1 MGRRNNYRRKDRR
14 VAAGSVSLPTGTV
27 VFLFSDIEGSTRRWE
42 RYGQAMR
49 DALRRHDEILR
60 SEIESRR
67 GYIFKT
73 MGDSFCAAFW
83 TLGEALHAAVEAQ
96 RRIGL
101 EHFEAIDGLHV
112 RMALHA
118 GETDER
124 DGDYFGP
131 AVNRTA
137 RLLSAGHGGQILLS
151 RVAADLAAERLPDGI
166 TLRHLGALPLRDLDT
181 AEDVYQPVG
190 TGLRGEFKGL
200 RALATPPNN
209 LPRQSTSFVG
219 RRDDV
224 ARVEALF
231 ETGALVTIVGA
242 GGIGKTRLALEVAAS
257 HLTAERDGVW
267 LVDLSSLGDAVLI
280 PDAIFSALGAPRAS
294 DLAPLDALIEY
305 LEKRELMLL
314 LDNSEHLVAGVAAL
328 AARIVAYCPHVSVLA
343 TSREPLDISGES
355 VYRLA
360 TLEPASA
367 VQLFAERARAA
378 DPSFRGDAA
387 RPVVEAICERLDG
400 IALAI
405 ELAAA
410 RVRTM
415 PVESLAS
422 HLELRLLAGGRD
434 RRPRQQTMRALID
447 WSYDLLT
454 EEERRVLRSCAVFVR
469 GFTLN
474 VAAEVVRGNGAVD
487 EGHTLGVLASLVDK
501 SLLVA
506 DAQDGEQRYR
516 ILEPIREYAMEKL
529 AATGELEAARQRH
542 AHAFASLARGAY
554 EEWARAPRNDWL
566 TRIERDLANFRVAL
580 RWSVEEKNDWELG
593 AALVADT
600 TPVFLRLGLL
610 AEGIEWCERVLRS
623 GLTLPALVEA
633 RLRYGLSMLYNN
645 IGANR
650 KVLEQA
656 LISADLYREVGDVRG
671 LARALSQV
679 ASRYALQ
686 SRHGEANIVADEA
699 LQLARQGGDRRL
711 LADVLRRT
719 AESFAG
725 EGSDT
730 VRARYEESIALFR
743 ALRRDDETARALHW
757 WGQWEVTGRNYEMAL
772 QLFQEAATKNED
784 AAELMMFDSDIA
796 SIYLA
801 IGDPARAEPFARA
814 SLVRAVKARHE
825 VLAALAMAYLAVVQS
840 EYDRRRAALL
850 IGHALQRLEAV
861 DWELVPPDTTTFA
874 QLQAQLSRAL
884 DVAEFARLQK
894 EGAAWSDDQ
903 AVAHALAL

>member
-1 MGRRNNYRRKDRR
+1 MGRRNNHRRKDRR

-83 TLGEALHAAVEAQ
+83 TLGDALHAAVETQ

-112 RMALHA
+112 RMAIHA

-124 DGDYFGP
+124 GGDYFGP

-166 TLRHLGALPLRDLDT
+166 TLRHLGALPLRDLET

-190 TGLRGEFKGL
+190 TGIRGEFKGL

-242 GGIGKTRLALEVAAS
+242 GGIGKTRLALEVAAN

-267 LVDLSSLGDAVLI
+267 LVDLSSIADASLI
-280 PDAIFSALGAPRAS
+280 PDAILSAFGAPRAS
-294 DLAPLDALIEY
+294 DDAPLDALLEY

-314 LDNSEHLVAGVAAL
+314 LDNSEHLVADVAAIV
-328 AARIVAYCPHVSVLA
+328 ARIVAYCAHVSVLA
-343 TSREPLDISGES
+343 TSREPLDISGEQL
-355 VYRLA
+355 YRLA

-367 VQLFAERARAA
+367 VQLFVERARAA
-378 DPSFRGDAA
+378 SPSFRADDA
-387 RPVVEAICERLDG
+387 RPVIEAICERLDG

-415 PVESLAS
+415 SVESLAS
-422 HLELRLLAGGRD
+422 HLQLRLLTGGRD
-434 RRPRQQTMRALID
+434 RRPRQQTMRSLID

-454 EEERRVLRSCAVFVR
+454 DEERRVLRSCAVFVR
-469 GFTLN
+469 GFSLS
-474 VAAEVVRGNGAVD
+474 VAAQVAAGDDATDDVQV
-487 EGHTLGVLASLVDK
+487 LGVLASLVDK
-501 SLLVA
+501 SLVIA
-506 DAQDGEQRYR
+506 EQQDGDQRYR
-516 ILEPIREYAMEKL
+516 MLEPIREYAKEKL
-529 AATGELEAARQRH
+529 ASAGELAEARTRH
-542 AHAFASLARGAY
+542 AHAFAILARAGY
-554 EEWARAPRNDWL
+554 EEWDRAPRSDWL
-566 TRIERDLANFRVAL
+566 PRIERDLPNFRIAL
-580 RWSVEEKNDWELG
+580 RWSVEEQHDMQVG

-600 TPVFLRLGLL
+600 TPVFLRLGLFG
-610 AEGIEWCERVLRS
+610 EGIEWCERILQD
-623 GLTLPALVEA
+623 GLALPPEVEA
-633 RLRYGLSMLYNN
+633 RLRYGLSMLHSNL
-645 IGANR
+645 GANKR
-650 KVLEQA
+650 VLEQA
-656 LISADLYREVGDVRG
+656 LVSADLYRALGDVRG
-671 LARALSQV
+671 LALTLSQV
-679 ASRYALQ
+679 ASRYAGQ
-686 SRHGEANIVADEA
+686 NRYDEA
-699 LQLARQGGDRRL
+699 KIAAEEALTLARDLSDPRL
-711 LADVLRRT
+711 LADVLRRC
-719 AESFAG
+719 ADSFAG
-725 EGSDT
+725 EGAAE
-730 VRARYEESIALFR
+730 VRACYEESIALFR
-743 ALRRDDETARALHW
+743 ALGRDEDTARALQW
-757 WGQWEVTGRNYEMAL
+757 WGQWETMNENYTAAT
-772 QLFQEAATKNED
+772 QLLQEATRRNDSD
-784 AAELMMFDSDIA
+784 AARVIFANDIA
-796 SIYLA
+796 GIYLA
-801 IGDPARAEPFARA
+801 TGDLSRAEGFARTSLHLAAKSRNGVLA
-814 SLVRAVKARHE
+814 SLDI
-825 VLAALAMAYLAVVQS
+825 AYLAAVRSVR
-840 EYDRRRAALL
+840 DVRGAALL
-850 IGHALQRLEAV
+850 MGYALDRLSAAG
-861 DWELVPPDTTTFA
+861 WELMPPDTTTLGALQARLREALGESDLA
-874 QLQAQLSRAL
+874 QLVR
-884 DVAEFARLQK
+884 
-894 EGAAWSDDQ
+894 EGAAWSDDE
-903 AVAHALAL
+903 AVAQALML

>member
-1 MGRRNNYRRKDRR
+1 MGRRNNLRRKDCR

-67 GYIFKT
+67 GHIFKT

-96 RRIGL
+96 RRIGM
-101 EHFEAIDGLHV
+101 ENFEAIDGLHV
-112 RMALHA
+112 RMAIHA

-124 DGDYFGP
+124 EGDYFGP

-151 RVAADLAAERLPDGI
+151 RVAADLAADRLPDGI
-166 TLRHLGALPLRDLDT
+166 MLRHLGALPLRDLET

-209 LPRQSTSFVG
+209 LPRQSTSFIG

-257 HLTAERDGVW
+257 RLTGERDGVW
-267 LVDLSSLGDAVLI
+267 LVDLSSIGDASLI
-280 PDAIFSALGAPRAS
+280 PDAILSALGAPRTS
-294 DLAPLDALIEY
+294 DLAPLDALLEY

-314 LDNSEHLVAGVAAL
+314 LDNSEHLVAGVAAV
-328 AARIVAYCPHVSVLA
+328 AARIVGYCPHVSVLA
-343 TSREPLDISGES
+343 TSREPLDISGERL
-355 VYRLA
+355 YRLA

-378 DPSFRGDAA
+378 DPSFRADT
-387 RPVVEAICERLDG
+387 RQPVVEAICERLDG

-410 RVRTM
+410 RVGTM
-415 PVESLAS
+415 SVESLAS
-422 HLELRLLAGGRD
+422 HLELRLLTGGRD

-454 EEERRVLRSCAVFVR
+454 EEERRVLQSCAVFVR
-469 GFTLN
+469 GFSLG
-474 VAAEVVRGNGAVD
+474 VAAKVAGAAVD
-487 EGHTLGVLASLVDK
+487 EVQMLGELASLVDK
-501 SLLVA
+501 SLLVV
-506 DAQDGEQRYR
+506 DEHDGDQRYR
-516 ILEPIREYAMEKL
+516 MLEPIREYAAEKL
-529 AATGELEAARQRH
+529 AATGELANGRQRH
-542 AHAFASLARGAY
+542 ARAFASLARAAY
-554 EEWARAPRNDWL
+554 EEWVRAPRSDWL
-566 TRIERDLANFRVAL
+566 ARMERDLANFRAAL
-580 RWSVEEKNDWELG
+580 RWSVEEKNDRELG

-600 TPVFLRLGLL
+600 TPVFLRLGLFP
-610 AEGIEWCERVLRS
+610 EGIEWCERTLQDGS
-623 GLTLPALVEA
+623 TLPALVEA
-633 RLRYGLSMLYNN
+633 RLRYGLSMLYSN
-645 IGANR
+645 IGANK

-656 LISADLYREVGDVRG
+656 LISAELYRELNDVRG

-679 ASRYALQ
+679 ASRHALQ
-686 SRHGEANIVADEA
+686 SRYDAAKPVAKEA
-699 LQLARQGGDRRL
+699 LQLARSSRDRRL
-711 LADVLRRT
+711 LADVVRRC
-719 AESFAG
+719 AESFGGDGPDA
-725 EGSDT
+725 
-730 VRARYEESIALFR
+730 VRALYEESVALFG
-743 ALRRDDETARALHW
+743 ALGRDDETARALHW
-757 WGQWEVTGRNYEMAL
+757 WGQWEITVGNY
-772 QLFQEAATKNED
+772 AA
-784 AAELMMFDSDIA
+784 AAELFHEAARKSESESTLVMYTNDIA
-796 SIYLA
+796 SVYLA
-801 IGDPARAEPFARA
+801 TGDRARAEPFART
-814 SLVRAVKARHE
+814 SLVLAAKVHHE
-825 VLAALAMAYLAVVQS
+825 VLASLALAYLAVVTQ
-840 EYDRRRAALL
+840 ERDARRAAQL
-850 IGHALQRLEAV
+850 IGHALQRLGAAG
-861 DWELVPPDTTTFA
+861 WELTPPDTTTVAELQSRLGRELDQTELSRLIEEGAAMSEAEA
-874 QLQAQLSRAL
+874 QSRAL
-884 DVAEFARLQK
+884 AI
-894 EGAAWSDDQ
+894 
-903 AVAHALAL
+903 